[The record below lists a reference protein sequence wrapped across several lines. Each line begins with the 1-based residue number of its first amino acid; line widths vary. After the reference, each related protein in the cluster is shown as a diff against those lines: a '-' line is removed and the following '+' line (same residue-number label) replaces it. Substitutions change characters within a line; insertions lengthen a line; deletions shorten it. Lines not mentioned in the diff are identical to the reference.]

1 MPLPTCSVSLPVSE
15 RPVSAPII
23 IQSCPAM
30 TETAQR
36 KGGGKPFRSILE
48 PHFEFIR
55 ELRQRRKTWRQIT
68 ELLLTE
74 KGIRVTV
81 YAPYLFYRR
90 KLKRA
95 TKPNW
100 ENAGNNSEFQSA
112 TPNVAAS
119 RPPSRQSPLA
129 KPASF
134 KRPDIKDINTDQEFT

>member
-1 MPLPTCSVSLPVSE
+1 
-15 RPVSAPII
+15 
-23 IQSCPAM
+23 M

-68 ELLLTE
+68 ESLLTE
-74 KGIRVTV
+74 KNIRVTV

-95 TKPNW
+95 TKPHW
-100 ENAGNNSEFQSA
+100 EDADNNSKSQREWQRTCPCDDGHSA
-112 TPNVAAS
+112 QTP
-119 RPPSRQSPLA
+119 
-129 KPASF
+129 
-134 KRPDIKDINTDQEFT
+134 E

>member
-1 MPLPTCSVSLPVSE
+1 
-15 RPVSAPII
+15 
-23 IQSCPAM
+23 M

-55 ELRQRRKTWRQIT
+55 DLRQRRKTWRQIT

-74 KGIRVTV
+74 KDIRVTV

-95 TKPNW
+95 AKPNW
-100 ENAGNNSEFQSA
+100 ENVGNTSEVLPA
-112 TPNVAAS
+112 RPNLAAS
-119 RPPSRQSPLA
+119 RPQSRPSPLPIQNA
-129 KPASF
+129 F
-134 KRPDIKDINTDQEFT
+134 NRPNIKNINTDQEFT

>member
-1 MPLPTCSVSLPVSE
+1 
-15 RPVSAPII
+15 
-23 IQSCPAM
+23 M

-55 ELRQRRKTWRQIT
+55 DLRQRRKTWRQIT

-74 KGIRVTV
+74 KDIRVTV

-100 ENAGNNSEFQSA
+100 EDAGNNSEFQPA
-112 TPNVAAS
+112 RPNAAAS
-119 RPPSRQSPLA
+119 RPQSRQSPLPQQNA
-129 KPASF
+129 F
-134 KRPDIKDINTDQEFT
+134 NRPNLSKINTDQEFT

>member
-1 MPLPTCSVSLPVSE
+1 
-15 RPVSAPII
+15 
-23 IQSCPAM
+23 M

-48 PHFEFIR
+48 PHFDFIR

-74 KGIRVTV
+74 KNIRVTV

-90 KLKRA
+90 KMKRA

-100 ENAGNNSEFQSA
+100 ENAGNDSEAQPA
-112 TPNVAAS
+112 RPNAAAS
-119 RPPSRQSPLA
+119 RPQSRPSPL
-129 KPASF
+129 PPQQIF
-134 KRPDIKDINTDQEFT
+134 QRPDRTKFNTDNFT

>member
-1 MPLPTCSVSLPVSE
+1 
-15 RPVSAPII
+15 
-23 IQSCPAM
+23 M

-74 KGIRVTV
+74 KDIRVTV
-81 YAPYLFYRR
+81 YAQYLFSRR

-95 TKPNW
+95 PTPNW
-100 ENAGNNSEFQSA
+100 KNPGNNSQP
-112 TPNVAAS
+112 TPVRPSTAAR
-119 RPPSRQSPLA
+119 RPPARPSPL
-129 KPASF
+129 PLEQNF
-134 KRPDIKDINTDQEFT
+134 QRPDQTKLNTDNFT

>member
-1 MPLPTCSVSLPVSE
+1 
-15 RPVSAPII
+15 
-23 IQSCPAM
+23 M
-30 TETAQR
+30 TVTAQR

-95 TKPNW
+95 ANPRW
-100 ENAGNNSEFQSA
+100 EDAENNSESQLVR
-112 TPNVAAS
+112 PNIAAS
-119 RPPSRQSPLA
+119 RPQSRPSPL
-129 KPASF
+129 PQQNVF
-134 KRPDIKDINTDQEFT
+134 TRPNIKNISTDQEFT